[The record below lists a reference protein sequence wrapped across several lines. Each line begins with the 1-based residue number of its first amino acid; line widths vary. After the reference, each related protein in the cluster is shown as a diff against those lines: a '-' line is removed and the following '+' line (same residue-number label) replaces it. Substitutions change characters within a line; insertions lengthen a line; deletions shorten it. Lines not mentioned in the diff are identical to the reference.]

1 MNWEKTKK
9 IIESLIAVAVVFAV
23 ANSARGG
30 WNNKPPSAPD
40 NNPVEF
46 VDIGTKNQLKE
57 GYLYLNYDGELN
69 VPGTAPSGL
78 IVFGDPT
85 NGKVGVGTI
94 TPTEKLE
101 VAGNVNINKTSG
113 NPDGVIIAN
122 DTIGN
127 WASKDSVLRKFD
139 DGLMYWSQPVQ
150 WLTLTSDHA
159 SGLDCPNGLP
169 TPASCSSI
177 GYKEYKTN
185 PNIGEIC
192 VNDTTSNYSYWV
204 RNCYK

>member
-1 MNWEKTKK
+1 MKWEKSKK
-9 IIESLIAVAVVFAV
+9 IFEGLIAVAVVFTIAY
-23 ANSARGG
+23 SAKGG

-46 VDIGTKNQLKE
+46 VNIGSSNQIKE
-57 GYLYLNYDGELN
+57 GFVYLNYEGESN
-69 VPGTAPSGL
+69 TPGTAQSGL

-101 VAGNVNINKTSG
+101 VAGSVNVSKTSG

-159 SGLDCPNGLP
+159 SGLNCPNNLP
-169 TPASCSSI
+169 TPAACSSA
-177 GYKEYKTN
+177 GYKEYKTSS
-185 PNIGEIC
+185 GTSEIC
-192 VNDTTSNYSYWV
+192 INDTVNNYSYWV